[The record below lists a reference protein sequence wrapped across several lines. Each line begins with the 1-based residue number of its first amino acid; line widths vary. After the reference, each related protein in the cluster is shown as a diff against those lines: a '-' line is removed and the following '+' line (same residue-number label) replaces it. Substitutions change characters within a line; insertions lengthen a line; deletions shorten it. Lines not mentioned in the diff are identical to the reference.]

1 MRIALPIVFLLLLSA
16 IIVFSH
22 EPVPMMDDAPDLSLA
37 VYSACTADS
46 DCGLLARP
54 CDSIAAVRKDR
65 LKELNYY
72 YGTKRHS
79 RACHGD
85 TPARAAQKAVCT
97 EQRCTVTVPAAEED
111 PR

>member
-16 IIVFSH
+16 VIVFSH
-22 EPVPMMDDAPDLSLA
+22 EPAPVIDDAPDLSLA

-46 DCGLLARP
+46 DCGLLAPP
-54 CDSIAAVRKDR
+54 CEGLAAARKDR

-72 YGTKRHS
+72 YDTKRRT

-85 TPARAAQKAVCT
+85 TPPRAAQKAVCT
-97 EQRCTVTVPAAEED
+97 EQRCTVAAPAAEED
-111 PR
+111 PT